1 MTLWLGRRLKLPT
14 LVHVRAR
21 RCIRLLSAMLRTF
34 SDKNREILTRS
45 PTCILGFWELY
56 KLEPGLWSIGLDVRE
71 GEQLGGGVCCE
82 Y

>member
-1 MTLWLGRRLKLPT
+1 MVWIL
-14 LVHVRAR
+14 
-21 RCIRLLSAMLRTF
+21 
-34 SDKNREILTRS
+34 SDKNS

-56 KLEPGLWSIGLDVRE
+56 KLGLGVGSIGLDVRE

>member
-1 MTLWLGRRLKLPT
+1 
-14 LVHVRAR
+14 
-21 RCIRLLSAMLRTF
+21 MLRTF
-34 SDKNREILTRS
+34 SDKNSEILTHS

-56 KLEPGLWSIGLDVRE
+56 KLEPGVWSIGLDVRE